1 MAYTK
6 TNWVNEGP
14 PAIDADNLNKIEQG
28 IFNNDALIQAL
39 INTTTP
45 DVQPVQL
52 DSNNWTSGVVSATK
66 VAGLIIIGVLNIRR
80 SSVTGGYIDV
90 GPLPDGFSVGD
101 FVAGINY
108 INDGGKYQG
117 GGFRVSNGVIQ
128 ASAATAPTYGYYA
141 FYIYEAA

>member
-39 INTTTP
+39 LNTTTP
-45 DVQPVQL
+45 DVQSVEL
-52 DSNNWTSGVVSATK
+52 DSGNWTSGVVSATK
-66 VAGLIIIGVLNIRR
+66 VSGLIIIGVLNIRR

-90 GPLPDGFSVGD
+90 GPLPDGFNVGE
-101 FVAGINY
+101 FVAGVNY
-108 INDGGKYQG
+108 INDGSKFVG

-128 ASAATAPTYGYYA
+128 ASAATAPTYGYFA